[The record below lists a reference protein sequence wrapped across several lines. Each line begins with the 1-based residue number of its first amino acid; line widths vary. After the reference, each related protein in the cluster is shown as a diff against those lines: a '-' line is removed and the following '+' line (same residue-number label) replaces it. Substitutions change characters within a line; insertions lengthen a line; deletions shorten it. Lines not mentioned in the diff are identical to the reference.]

1 MSLREKPYK
10 VDGREFVVRS
20 EADTC
25 VLEVSDGKRTLTVK
39 PSTELYGRGYRVY
52 QGGSWKGNWDSPE
65 KALDAACR
73 ELITLSDVASEEQ
86 LCKQL
91 SAFFDKLS

>member
-1 MSLREKPYK
+1 MPLKEKAYK
-10 VDGREFVVRS
+10 LDGREFVIRS

-25 VLEVSDGKRTLTVK
+25 ALEVSDGTRTLTVK

-52 QGGSWKGNWDSPE
+52 QGVSWKGNWDSPE
-65 KALDAACR
+65 QAVDAACR
-73 ELITLSDVASEEQ
+73 ELITLSDAASEEQ

-91 SAFFDKLS
+91 STFFDKLS